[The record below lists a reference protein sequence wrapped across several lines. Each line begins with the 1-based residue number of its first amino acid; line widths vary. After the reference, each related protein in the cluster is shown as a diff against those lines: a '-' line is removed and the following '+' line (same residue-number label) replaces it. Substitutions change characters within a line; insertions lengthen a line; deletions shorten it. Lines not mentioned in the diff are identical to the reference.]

1 MRSPPHPP
9 DHSRERPL
17 CDREGSDPS
26 HNALLSEGPPGAATR
41 RAALRSRA
49 EGRQRF
55 CGGFRGPVDPVEAL
69 TFPGLAGS
77 WAPYASTPGQDA
89 RHGDVTLPETCQ
101 PQGGGTLGG
110 WMGPC
115 PPLFTGQRK
124 QGFPGGCDS
133 QDEIQICGSR
143 RFPSSCY
150 SKTKCFT
157 HLGSIIKYRSVGW
170 SVVGANFF
178 QFAERLVTRPLKR
191 TCQKCFA
198 CANAACKHSSWFCGR
213 AAPSRERAGLE
224 APELLPRS
232 RFSPWCL

>member
-77 WAPYASTPGQDA
+77 RAPYASTPGQDA
-89 RHGDVTLPETCQ
+89 RPGDVTLPETCQ

-110 WMGPC
+110 CMGLC
-115 PPLFTGQRK
+115 PPLSTGQRK

-133 QDEIQICGSR
+133 QDEIQIRGSR
-143 RFPSSCY
+143 RFPSSCF

-157 HLGSIIKYRSVGW
+157 HLGSIIKYGSVGW
-170 SVVGANFF
+170 AVVGANFF
-178 QFAERLVTRPLKR
+178 QFAGRLVTRPPQEDLSEVLCLCKR
-191 TCQKCFA
+191 CLQT
-198 CANAACKHSSWFCGR
+198 SWLCGR

-232 RFSPWCL
+232 HFSPWCP